1 MRRALNVFMVIIG
14 ALTTTGL
21 LVLSGVG
28 IWFWQ
33 SRPESTIAEASI
45 LRLDLSGTLAD
56 SSTTDP
62 LSTLLSEPSPTL
74 RATIEAIDRAALD
87 SRIAGLIVDLS
98 HTRPTLAAAQELRSA
113 VARFRA
119 AGKYTAVFADSF
131 SERERATQAYLLATA
146 FERIWMQPSGA
157 LDITGLRAETP
168 FFADLLKTV
177 GVQAEFSQRHEFK
190 GAADGFRLNRM
201 DPAMRSSLTS
211 LLDDLHRQIV
221 DGVSE
226 SRKIAKDEVANA
238 ISQAPLFADEA
249 LARRLIDR
257 IGYRDQLL
265 TNARQ
270 TLGGGNPVLDFARYA
285 AETTPEAPVEDARL
299 IAVIALRGAIVR
311 GKMPDGGSLSGDQT
325 YGDTAAAAIDA
336 AARDRRVAA
345 ILLRIDSPGGSYVA
359 SDTVWRAVKMAR
371 TSGKPVV
378 ASLGGVAASG
388 GYFIA
393 MAADKIIAEPATV
406 TGSIGVV
413 GGKFVVGNLLD
424 KLGIHVEPV
433 DSAPNAGFYSAL
445 TPFTTEQKARF
456 EESLDRIYADFTNR
470 VATERKLTAAK
481 LDGVARGRIWTGA
494 QAIELGLV
502 DGLGG
507 IDTAVVTARKL
518 ADLSDLDQ
526 AAVVAYPPPEA
537 PWKRLV
543 RSLQRFEEAG
553 IAFQNMIGYMAPSLA
568 WLRRAT
574 ITLSRG
580 DLDLGRA
587 VDF

>member
-1 MRRALNVFMVIIG
+1 MRRALTVFMVIIG

-211 LLDDLHRQIV
+211 LLDDLDRQIV

-285 AETTPEAPVEDARL
+285 AETAPEAPVEDARL
-299 IAVIALRGAIVR
+299 IAVITLRGAIVR

-424 KLGIHVEPV
+424 KLGIHVDSV

-456 EESLDRIYADFTNR
+456 EESLDRIYADFTSR

-481 LDGVARGRIWTGA
+481 LNGVARGRIWTGA
-494 QAIELGLV
+494 QAVELGLV

-553 IAFQNMIGYMAPSLA
+553 IAFQNMIGYMAPPLV
-568 WLRRAT
+568 WLQRAT

-580 DLDLGRA
+580 DLEMGRA